1 MKTVFIMSDD
11 NDQTYL
17 EIIGIL
23 KNFGFNIIDPENT
36 HITQNNRFAIKIK
49 PNLNISAKNATLLV
63 LNKRQTKPL
72 MFNGSLKG
80 ICESSNQNALNILK
94 LSNILTIVCG
104 TSNTDTITFSSIT
117 NNKALISIQRQIK
130 TTNGKI
136 IEPCEI
142 PITINHK
149 FSNSAVICACSVL
162 ILNDIHITEL

>member
-11 NDQTYL
+11 NDQIYL
-17 EIIGIL
+17 EIICIL
-23 KNFGFNIIDPENT
+23 KNFGFNIIDSENT
-36 HITQNNRFAIKIK
+36 HITQTNRFAIKIM
-49 PNLNISAKNATLLV
+49 PNLNISAKKATLLV
-63 LNKRQTKPL
+63 LNETKTRPVTL
-72 MFNGSLKG
+72 NGSIKG

-94 LSNILTIVCG
+94 LSNISTIVCG

-117 NNKALISIQRQIK
+117 DNKALISVQRQIK

-136 IEPCEI
+136 VEPCEI

-162 ILNDIHITEL
+162 ILNDIDITEL